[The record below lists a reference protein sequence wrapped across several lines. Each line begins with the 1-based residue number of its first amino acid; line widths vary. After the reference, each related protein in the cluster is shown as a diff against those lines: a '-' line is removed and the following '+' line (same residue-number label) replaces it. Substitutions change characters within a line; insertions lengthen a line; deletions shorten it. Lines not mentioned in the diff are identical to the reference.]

1 MKVCHC
7 FHNWLHK
14 VCKDFNY
21 EDQISKGNSENQ
33 WFCCYCISIY
43 QLPYEIFDNIFVNLC
58 LENKE
63 MHSVIAQECK
73 KWSRH
78 INKEFVKKL
87 NFKRLD
93 KEFKANEWSNNTN
106 SGRKNK
112 AGFL

>member
-1 MKVCHC
+1 
-7 FHNWLHK
+7 
-14 VCKDFNY
+14 
-21 EDQISKGNSENQ
+21 
-33 WFCCYCISIY
+33 
-43 QLPYEIFDNIFVNLC
+43 
-58 LENKE
+58 

-112 AGFL
+112 AVFL